1 MSSKQIFFQVIARED
16 KGLLGV
22 DYNRSP
28 HVPFTLKR
36 RYQKQQKPPSP
47 VKEVEVEE
55 VDSNTVGKDD
65 SGNGVI
71 NRSDES
77 VTSQNGEHNPDVKN
91 ESGLPTIHFLFLLFA
106 FSSACP

>member
-1 MSSKQIFFQVIARED
+1 MIARED

-47 VKEVEVEE
+47 VKKVEVEE
-55 VDSNTVGKDD
+55 VDSNTVGGDD

-71 NRSDES
+71 NRSDEGA
-77 VTSQNGEHNPDVKN
+77 TSQNGQHNPDVMN
-91 ESGLPTIHFLFLLFA
+91 ESGLVTINFPFL
-106 FSSACP
+106 